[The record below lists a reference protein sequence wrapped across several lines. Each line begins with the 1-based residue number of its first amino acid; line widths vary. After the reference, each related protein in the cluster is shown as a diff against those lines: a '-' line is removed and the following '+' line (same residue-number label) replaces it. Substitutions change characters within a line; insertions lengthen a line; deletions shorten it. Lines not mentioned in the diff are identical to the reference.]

1 MKLLKKIYDAVF
13 SESGILLVPILIIIF
28 IVSSS
33 FGTIMSRLGFETKEN
48 VKIELNLLKQEL
60 DIANAEIKRL
70 NGNKVIDQGRC
81 DLEKDMIS
89 KLELTDSVVDKL
101 VGSIII
107 GTNKETTENKVTEVV
122 TDKQNLSSR
131 NIDKIHLAYNSMFG
145 V

>member
-33 FGTIMSRLGFETKEN
+33 FGTIMTRLGFETKEN

-107 GTNKETTENKVTEVV
+107 GTTKETTENKVTEVV